1 MKYGFCTGFATE
13 PLWEIRCDM
22 LERIRASGF
31 DYAELPIMTFADMG
45 EEEFSSIFPSFS
57 SPVACN
63 LFPGRIP
70 LVSKERDFSVIRSY
84 LDTAFC
90 RCRALGIKE
99 TVFGSGKARSY
110 NPDEMGWDEAY
121 GRLKE
126 TIAEA
131 IIPKAVE
138 YGITVLIE
146 PLKRGEC
153 NLINTVSEGYA
164 LSEEIGHPSLL
175 LMADIYHM
183 ESNGEDVRSLVPAL
197 DRIRHIHIAGKGR
210 CLDDTAEDAY
220 IYDALRLLKRCGYD
234 RTVSFETSD
243 GDISSALSWLKRTL

>member
-45 EEEFSSIFPSFS
+45 EDEFSSIFPSFS

-210 CLDDTAEDAY
+210 SLDDTAEDAY

>member
-13 PLWEIRCDM
+13 PLWQIRQDM
-22 LERIRASGF
+22 LERIRTSGF

-45 EEEFSSIFPSFS
+45 ENEFSSVFPSFS

-70 LVSKERDFSVIRSY
+70 LVSKERDLDVIRSY
-84 LDTAFC
+84 LDTAFS
-90 RCRALGIKE
+90 RCRTLGITE
-99 TVFGSGKARSY
+99 TVFGSGKARSF
-110 NPDEMGWDEAY
+110 NPDEMGKDEAY
-121 GRLKE
+121 ARLRG
-126 TIAEA
+126 TIAGA
-131 IIPKAVE
+131 VIPKAVE

-146 PLKRGEC
+146 PLKRDEC

-183 ESNGEDVRSLVPAL
+183 ESNGEDLNTLVPAL

-210 CLDDTAEDAY
+210 SLDDTMTDSY
-220 IYDALRLLKRCGYD
+220 IYDALRLLKRSGYD

-243 GDISSALSWLKRTL
+243 GDISSALSWLKQTF